1 MPTSLSRVFIYP
13 RLFALHNLPPDAG
26 LPLPEGAEVADKS
39 VAGKEKIVLP
49 PVINLSIERLQC
61 DGVFLLDDSL
71 TLYMWVGRSAPTDL
85 LTSLFGVPTM
95 EGIDCKQVRA
105 ASITQTSC
113 AQSHADLPLCS
124 LHQVKLLAPHDDASR
139 RVASILSAV
148 RDERLPYPN
157 LVIMREGDPVEGR
170 FFWKLVEDRASFSG
184 GSYSY
189 AEYLGQISR
198 LSLAGGNGR

>member
-1 MPTSLSRVFIYP
+1 MPTTLSRVFIYP
-13 RLFALHNLPPDAG
+13 RLFSLHNLPPDAG

-39 VAGKEKIVLP
+39 VAGKDRIVLP

-71 TLYMWVGRSAPTDL
+71 TLYMWVGRSAPTEL
-85 LTSLFGVPTM
+85 LTSLFGIPTM
-95 EGIDCKQVRA
+95 EGVDCKQVRA
-105 ASITQTSC
+105 GMSRSPASNRALTSLSC
-113 AQSHADLPLCS
+113 VL
-124 LHQVKLLAPHDDASR
+124 QVQLLAPHDDASR

-148 RDERLPYPN
+148 REERLPFQN